1 VDSLLLT
8 WRIIVVLDATV
19 REEELAGSISTVLAR
34 NVRHL
39 DPQAATFDAMLGGW
53 ERQQRARFLKAST
66 VRTRHDM
73 VRRFARFTNEY
84 PWQWLPADVEAFI
97 VQLRSA
103 KCPIAPSTARGYQNA
118 LRLFV
123 EYVTDARYGW
133 PQHCLEHFGA
143 PPTMIVHEWNTVAH
157 VTEYEGDPR
166 RRPLTYDEVQAL
178 FDAAESVVEDI
189 RARGRKG
196 ALAAQRDAVLL
207 KTIYAFGLRRR
218 EAWGLD
224 LADLRHNPQ
233 VTAFGRIGGVFVR
246 WGKSSKGSQ
255 PKRRTVYLVPEM
267 DWLVQIVEQWLD
279 ELRPAFGAAT
289 HQALWLTERMG
300 RLSLRSINEAFA
312 NARTTAGLPAELDL
326 HCLRHSYITHLT
338 EFGYPEKF
346 VQDQAGH
353 AFASTTAIYTGVSDE
368 YRNRLLLR
376 SLEKNAD
383 RWEAVE

>member
-1 VDSLLLT
+1 MDT
-8 WRIIVVLDATV
+8 GG
-19 REEELAGSISTVLAR
+19 LAGSVATVLAR

-39 DPQAATFDAMLGGW
+39 EPEAATFGAMLDGW
-53 ERQQRARFLKAST
+53 GLQQRSRFLKAST
-66 VRTRHDM
+66 IGTRRDM
-73 VRRFARFTNEY
+73 VGRFARFTNEY
-84 PWQWLPADVEAFI
+84 PWQWRSAEVEAF
-97 VQLRSA
+97 VTGLRSGRG
-103 KCPIAPSTARGYQNA
+103 PVAPSTARGYQNA

-123 EYVTDARYGW
+123 EYVTDSRYGW
-133 PQHCLEHFGA
+133 PEHCSERFGA
-143 PPTMIVHEWNTVAH
+143 APSKILHEWNTVTH

-178 FDAAESVVEDI
+178 FDAAESLVEQI
-189 RARGRKG
+189 RSRGRKG

-224 LADLRHNPQ
+224 LADLRHNPN
-233 VTAFGRIGGVFVR
+233 VAHFGRVGGVFVR

-255 PKRRTVYLVPEM
+255 PKRRTVFLVPEM
-267 DWLVQIVEQWLD
+267 DWLVPIVDQWLD
-279 ELRPAFGAAT
+279 ELRPAFGAGD
-289 HQALWLTERMG
+289 HPALWVTERGG
-300 RLSLRSINEAFA
+300 RISLRGINEAFV
-312 NARTTAGLPAELDL
+312 NARVAAGLAPELDL

-346 VQDQAGH
+346 NQDQAGH

-376 SLEKNAD
+376 SVERDAA
-383 RWEAVE
+383 RWDISP